1 MNGLIKKDILYIKNI
16 MSVLF
21 VSVIMI
27 GIAGILL
34 TDFDISPICT
44 LLPIVFSSLVPNIIS
59 KDRQSNW
66 EKYVYCLPVSKATFG
81 LSKYFVYLLV
91 LILSVL
97 LCGVIVIIN
106 CLVKKEIN
114 FDNYIIYSFLGISV
128 SMLGGSILL
137 PASLYLSEQKA
148 ILFQMTTYFLVAL
161 LLVGVTYI
169 INVFINVSNHI
180 MGVLMLYCILGII
193 AYSISGVLYKRFFAE
208 RIYF

>member
-1 MNGLIKKDILYIKNI
+1 MGKICLLFTCKQGDIWFKQVFCI
-16 MSVLF
+16 F
-21 VSVIMI
+21 VSI
-27 GIAGILL
+27 
-34 TDFDISPICT
+34 D
-44 LLPIVFSSLVPNIIS
+44 
-59 KDRQSNW
+59 
-66 EKYVYCLPVSKATFG
+66 TFG
-81 LSKYFVYLLV
+81 IIVWSNRHNKLSRE
-91 LILSVL
+91 
-97 LCGVIVIIN
+97 
-106 CLVKKEIN
+106 KEIN